1 MKFFAMKIKLIVFFF
16 QFILIPV
23 IIIPFLTL
31 KSGSYF
37 GFFGIAFYVVG
48 FMIARFRQWIFLPI
62 PIFFCL
68 WYWYTYGFGTRDYV
82 TIYFVCMSAGILI
95 EHAFN
100 EYKNYVNKILPEE
113 KMNIEY
119 NAKLEE
125 MNARLAAYKKSN
137 PTEKITQEIIEQIRT
152 EIFFG

>member
-1 MKFFAMKIKLIVFFF
+1 MKFIAMKIKLIVFFF

-37 GFFGIAFYVVG
+37 GFFGIAFYFVG
-48 FMIARFRQWIFLPI
+48 LIIAIFKQWIFLPI

-68 WYWYTYGFGTRDYV
+68 WYWFTYGFATRDYV
-82 TIYFVCMSAGILI
+82 TVYFVCLLAGILI
-95 EHAFN
+95 EYAFN
-100 EYKNYVNKILPEE
+100 EYSKYVNKILPEE
-113 KMNIEY
+113 KTNLEY
-119 NAKLEE
+119 NAKIEE
-125 MNARLAAYKKSN
+125 MNARIAAFKKNN
-137 PTEKITQEIIEQIRT
+137 PTEKVTQEIIEQIRT